1 MDDTPIHV
9 SASGRVDE
17 VDSDTHTFAMTIS
30 QPLNG
35 VIDAQLRIR
44 GVLGLNMNRSLPL
57 PSSGTVIS
65 FSGVL
70 LSCAEGVV
78 RVAIERI
85 SLLPRPCIVE
95 TPLTCSRQLR
105 TYAS

>member
-1 MDDTPIHV
+1 MADTPIHV

-17 VDSDTHTFAMTIS
+17 VDGDTHTFAMTIS

-35 VIDAQLRIR
+35 VIDAQLQVK

-70 LSCAEGVV
+70 LTFAEAVL

-85 SLLPRPCIVE
+85 SFLPPPRSVE
-95 TPLTCSRQLR
+95 TSLPHLR
-105 TYAS
+105 RRGMYAS